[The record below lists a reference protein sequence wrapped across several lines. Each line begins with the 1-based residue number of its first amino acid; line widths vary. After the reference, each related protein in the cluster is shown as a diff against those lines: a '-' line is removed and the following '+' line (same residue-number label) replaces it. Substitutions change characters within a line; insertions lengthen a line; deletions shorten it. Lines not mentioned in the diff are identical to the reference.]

1 MVTKV
6 QKMLNSN
13 RTADPFE
20 TWHKNR
26 SSFKVVL
33 FVIKMKKSLKI
44 QKWTDFNGNGYL
56 QGIRHA
62 APYGYHFGLL
72 WWPFWT
78 KNGRQ
83 NTKNPPIWGKFGF
96 QVDYDVA
103 NWYPSFGSHIISH
116 LVVFAPFL
124 IMSPKQNFRRHIVF
138 ALFLIKSPSE
148 VWRLFFLHC
157 FLLLLSPQTK
167 FGDLLFL
174 HRFLLLLWTYVK
186 NFDLTYIENCQRDF
200 HKTWHIY

>member
-1 MVTKV
+1 
-6 QKMLNSN
+6 LN
-13 RTADPFE
+13 
-20 TWHKNR
+20 
-26 SSFKVVL
+26 
-33 FVIKMKKSLKI
+33 
-44 QKWTDFNGNGYL
+44 QKWSPKY
-56 QGIRHA
+56 
-62 APYGYHFGLL
+62 
-72 WWPFWT
+72 
-78 KNGRQ
+78 
-83 NTKNPPIWGKFGF
+83 KNPPIWGKFGF

-103 NWYPSFGSHIISH
+103 NWYPLFGSHIISH